1 MRVVNQTHTLS
12 RRIDEN
18 HARHETM
25 SRIYYSLYDRL
36 LNHFALGKAFAKVR
50 RAKGAPG
57 VDGQTINAFADNVVG
72 ELSRLV
78 HELRTKTYQ
87 PQPVRRV
94 TIPKPG
100 GGERHLGI
108 PAVRDR
114 VVQQALLDILQPI
127 FDPDFHPSSY
137 GYRPGRSCQQAVAKA
152 TMFVRQYKLAHVV
165 DMDLSKCFD
174 RLDHDLIIASLKRR
188 IRDGSILALLR
199 LFLESGVMVDGNWE
213 ATEIGSP
220 QGGVISPLIS
230 NVYLDAFDQEMKRR
244 GHRIVRYA
252 DDILI
257 LCRTRRAAEH
267 AREVA
272 TDILERTLRLTVNKE
287 KTHLVHASRGIKF
300 LGVEIFSSRIAIQDK
315 KLTAFKDK
323 VKAITRRSSPVNLEQ
338 VVTDLN
344 PVLRGFANYFRMAN
358 CKTLFCD
365 MMQWIRRRL
374 RAKQLALWKRAGR
387 LHRRLRQLGY
397 SGDFPKMRM
406 RHWRSSRSHY
416 ANWSMPNAWLSE
428 LGLFDL
434 ATVETGV
441 LPQIN

>member
-1 MRVVNQTHTLS
+1 
-12 RRIDEN
+12 
-18 HARHETM
+18 M

-36 LNHFALGKAFAKVR
+36 FHRQALAQAFAKVR
-50 RAKGAPG
+50 RAEGAKTPG
-57 VDGQTINAFADNVVG
+57 DDGQTAAEFG
-72 ELSRLV
+72 EHLGEELNRLV
-78 HELRTKTYQ
+78 NELRTKTYQ

-100 GGERHLGI
+100 GGERNLGI

-127 FDPDFHPSSY
+127 FDPEFHPSSY

-152 TMFVRQYKLAHVV
+152 TLFIRQYDLTWAV

-174 RLDHDLIIASLKRR
+174 RLDHDLIVASIRR
-188 IRDGSILALLR
+188 RVRDGSILALIR
-199 LFLESGVMVDGNWE
+199 MFLESGVMIQGNLE

-257 LCRTRRAAEH
+257 LCRSKSAALH

-272 TDILERTLRLTVNKE
+272 TAILEGELRLTVNAE
-287 KTHLVHASRGIKF
+287 KTHVVHASQGVKF
-300 LGVEIFSSRIAIQDK
+300 LGVEIDTQWTCIQAK
-315 KLTAFKDK
+315 KIDAFQEK
-323 VKAITRRSSPVNLEQ
+323 VKHITRRNSPVNLEQ
-338 VVTDLN
+338 VIAELN

-358 CKTLFCD
+358 CKGLFAD
-365 MMQWIRRRL
+365 LMSWIRRRL
-374 RAKQLALWKRAGR
+374 RAKQLALWKKPSR

-397 SGDFPKMRM
+397 HGDFPKIRM
-406 RHWRSSRSHY
+406 TRWRSSRSPQ
-416 ANWSMPNAWLSE
+416 ASWSMPNAWLRT
-428 LGLFDL
+428 LGLYEL
-434 ATVETGV
+434 TAVETGV
-441 LPQIN
+441 LPQTT